1 MNHWR
6 EGRHYSAK
14 NINRWNPTG
23 SNKAQARIQLIF
35 GLVMLILIT
44 FSIAMWIWAGF
55 EVYSMKGSGHELKAQ
70 MTVSFAIL
78 SSLPIF
84 LLMITK
90 G

>member
-1 MNHWR
+1 MRNTN
-6 EGRHYSAK
+6 A
-14 NINRWNPTG
+14 NRDNP
-23 SNKAQARIQLIF
+23 RIQLIF

-44 FSIAMWIWAGF
+44 FSIAMWIWAGL

>member
-1 MNHWR
+1 M
-6 EGRHYSAK
+6 RHA
-14 NINRWNPTG
+14 NRDN
-23 SNKAQARIQLIF
+23 ARIQLIF
-35 GLVMLILIT
+35 GLVMLVLIT

-84 LLMITK
+84 LLMTTK